1 MDAAEPVRNACF
13 IRSTVLSV
21 DNFEL
26 YMPVESC
33 CTLGRFPDCELI
45 LSPPFVG
52 QCSTC
57 PLAPCLWDLYPMTG
71 GRHAII
77 STYISFDKTR
87 YIVEL
92 AGHDLSNEM
101 TVSNVG
107 FYNFGF

>member
-1 MDAAEPVRNACF
+1 
-13 IRSTVLSV
+13 
-21 DNFEL
+21 
-26 YMPVESC
+26 
-33 CTLGRFPDCELI
+33 
-45 LSPPFVG
+45 
-52 QCSTC
+52 
-57 PLAPCLWDLYPMTG
+57 MTG